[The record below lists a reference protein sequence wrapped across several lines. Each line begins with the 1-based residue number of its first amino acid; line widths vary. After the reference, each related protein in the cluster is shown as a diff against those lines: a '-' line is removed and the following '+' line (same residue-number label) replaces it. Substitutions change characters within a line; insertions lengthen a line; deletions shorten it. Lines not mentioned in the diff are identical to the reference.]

1 MARSSGVPQRL
12 VVDETARALMGFSSD
27 QLGLVTACRRV
38 VERHRSCG
46 ALVWMAARVMTSSDP
61 VAEIRRCATAVA
73 GDPTGRLLADALAPD
88 ATIVML
94 GWPEESPVA
103 LGRRGDVAVLV
114 VDSFGEGAELADE
127 LSAVDVAA
135 RAVRVEGLGA
145 AVASVAQAGGVVVLE
160 ADAVGP
166 THALAVAGSLAAA
179 STARALGVPVWLVVP
194 CGRSQPGVMWDR
206 FVARLAPEPAG
217 RLPELGVDPAGVPAG
232 DPADDFAFNSGF
244 DSGFDTVPLDLV
256 DVVVRPTGLTDVA
269 SMVASPDC
277 PSAPELF
284 AGDVF

>member
-1 MARSSGVPQRL
+1 
-12 VVDETARALMGFSSD
+12 
-27 QLGLVTACRRV
+27 
-38 VERHRSCG
+38 
-46 ALVWMAARVMTSSDP
+46 
-61 VAEIRRCATAVA
+61 
-73 GDPTGRLLADALAPD
+73 
-88 ATIVML
+88 ML

-135 RAVRVEGLGA
+135 RARSGGGLGA
-145 AVASVAQAGGVVVLE
+145 AVAAVAQAGGVVVLE

-217 RLPELGVDPAGVPAG
+217 RLPELGVDPAGGPAGDPAG

-244 DSGFDTVPLDLV
+244 DSGFDIVPLDLV